1 MNNKTTSYKGPLA
14 LLTALFFMWGLITS
28 LNDILVPHL
37 KSLFDLSYVQ
47 ASLVQF
53 CFFFAYFVMSY
64 PAGKI
69 VSKFG
74 YKSGII
80 IGLLIAALGC
90 VLFYP
95 SASLRSYPLF
105 LLSLF
110 ILASGLT
117 LLQVAA
123 NPYVNSLGS
132 AETAASRLNLTQ
144 AFNSLGTTLG
154 PILGGMFILS
164 AAVLSADQI
173 SQLPAG
179 EVQHYLATESA
190 SVQTPYL
197 VLTALLVLI
206 SLVIRFSKLPVLSNE
221 IEQDDGKEHS
231 LWKHKHLVLGVIGIF
246 AYVGAEVSIGS
257 YLISLLERPEVAS
270 LSAVDASQK
279 LSLYWGGAM
288 VGRFLGSMLMTRIKA
303 NRLLAFNATVV
314 VVLLAAAIITQ
325 GTFSMWAILSVG
337 LFNSIMFPT
346 IFSLALNNL
355 GGLTGRASGA
365 LCMGIVGGAIMP
377 IIQATVADH
386 VSLLVSFVVPLV
398 CYIYIA
404 WYGCRGY
411 RTAS

>member
-1 MNNKTTSYKGPLA
+1 MNDKTTSYKGPLA

-37 KSLFDLSYVQ
+37 KSLFELSYVQ

-53 CFFFAYFVMSY
+53 CFFVAYFVMSY
-64 PAGKI
+64 PAGKV

-74 YKSGII
+74 YKAGII
-80 IGLLIAALGC
+80 MGLLVAAAGC

-123 NPYVNSLGS
+123 NPFVNSLGT

-144 AFNSLGTTLG
+144 AFNALGTTLG

-164 AAVLSADQI
+164 AVVLGADQI
-173 SQLPAG
+173 NQLPAD
-179 EVQHYLATESA
+179 QLQQYYASESA
-190 SVQTPYL
+190 SVQMPYL
-197 VLTALLVLI
+197 VLTALLILI
-206 SLVIRFSKLPVLSNE
+206 AIVIKFSKLPVLSNE

-231 LWKHKHLVLGVIGIF
+231 LWKKKHLVLGVIGIF

-257 YLISLLERPEVAS
+257 YLISLLERPDIAA
-270 LSAVDASQK
+270 LSAVEASHK
-279 LSLYWGGAM
+279 LALYWGGAM
-288 VGRFLGSMLMTRIKA
+288 VGRFIGSVLMTRIKA
-303 NRLLAFNATVV
+303 NRLLAFNAFV
-314 VVLLAAAIITQ
+314 VVLLIASAILMR

-346 IFSLALNNL
+346 IFSLALNKL
-355 GGLTGRASGA
+355 GGLTGRASGV
-365 LCMGIVGGAIMP
+365 LCMGIVGGAVMP
-377 IIQATVADH
+377 IVQAAVADH

-411 RTAS
+411 RPGH

>member
-1 MNNKTTSYKGPLA
+1 MNDKTTSYKGPLA

-37 KSLFDLSYVQ
+37 KSLFELSYVQ

-53 CFFFAYFVMSY
+53 CFFVAYFVMSY
-64 PAGKI
+64 PAGKV

-74 YKSGII
+74 YKAGII
-80 IGLLIAALGC
+80 IGLLVAAAGC

-132 AETAASRLNLTQ
+132 AESAASRLNLTQ
-144 AFNSLGTTLG
+144 AFNALGTTIG

-164 AAVLSADQI
+164 AVVLGADQI
-173 SQLPAG
+173 NQLPAD
-179 EVQHYLATESA
+179 QLQQYYASESS
-190 SVQTPYL
+190 SVQMPYL
-197 VLTALLVLI
+197 VLTALLILI
-206 SLVIRFSKLPVLSNE
+206 AIVIKFSKLPVLSNE
-221 IEQDDGKEHS
+221 IEQDDGKDHS
-231 LWKHKHLVLGVIGIF
+231 LWKKKHLVLGVIGIF

-257 YLISLLERPEVAS
+257 YLISLLERPDIAA
-270 LSAVDASQK
+270 LSAVEASHK
-279 LSLYWGGAM
+279 LALYWGGAM
-288 VGRFLGSMLMTRIKA
+288 VGRFIGSVLMTRIKA
-303 NRLLAFNATVV
+303 NRLLAFNAFI
-314 VVLLAAAIITQ
+314 VVLLIASAILMR

-346 IFSLALNNL
+346 IFSLALNRL

-377 IIQATVADH
+377 IVQAAVADH

-398 CYIYIA
+398 CYLYIA
-404 WYGCRGY
+404 WYGCKGY
-411 RTAS
+411 KPSH